1 MFQGNLG
8 AMVDCDTLNAIE
20 SNVKEMKTIMKKLQ
34 KSGFGEDDDIPKHSY
49 VCA

>member
-20 SNVKEMKTIMKKLQ
+20 SNVKEMKTIMKKMQ
-34 KSGFGEDDDIPKHSY
+34 KSRFGEDDDIPKHSY